1 MIEFDIPALSC
12 GHCARAV
19 TDAVH
24 AVDPKA
30 QVQVD
35 LACKRVQVDS
45 TAPRASLT
53 AALAAAGYTPVV
65 APAR

>member
-19 TDAVH
+19 TEAVH
-24 AVDPKA
+24 GVDPKA

-35 LACKRVQVDS
+35 LTRKRVQVDS

-53 AALAAAGYTPVV
+53 AALADAGYAPAV

>member
-24 AVDPKA
+24 GVDPKA

-35 LACKRVQVDS
+35 LARKRVQVDS

-53 AALAAAGYTPVV
+53 AALADAGY
-65 APAR
+65 APAAVAAP